1 MPNLVR
7 LAAGL
12 ELVRAA
18 LGNKPIHVTSGFRS
32 ARLNQMLGGS
42 KHSMHTRGL
51 AADILCPQFGTP
63 LEVCEQIARSGSCV
77 RPSDSRIRPVVP
89 RGIRRRR
96 AGAAQRTTDHS
107 QRCER
112 LRVGLADHMNTSEI
126 VCLSQSERQTF
137 DQREV
142 MTGNRLPR
150 DPTALF
156 DLADRIANS
165 LAEKR
170 PVVVRDLNAALELV
184 TKLNAA
190 TYAYCVYLVIRH
202 GAKHSA
208 VARSFLSQAAR
219 NWHRKEIG

>member
-1 MPNLVR
+1 MNLSTHFSFEELTLSDTAVRAGIDNTTPGQLMPNLVR

-18 LGNKPIHVTSGFRS
+18 LGNNPIHVTSGFRS

-96 AGAAQRTTDHS
+96 A
-107 QRCER
+107 
-112 LRVGLADHMNTSEI
+112 
-126 VCLSQSERQTF
+126 
-137 DQREV
+137 
-142 MTGNRLPR
+142 
-150 DPTALF
+150 
-156 DLADRIANS
+156 
-165 LAEKR
+165 
-170 PVVVRDLNAALELV
+170 
-184 TKLNAA
+184 
-190 TYAYCVYLVIRH
+190 
-202 GAKHSA
+202 
-208 VARSFLSQAAR
+208 
-219 NWHRKEIG
+219 